1 MNGLIACDSYF
12 GNTLQ
17 VAESLAEELRA
28 AGHDVTVVNLH
39 KEKLDLRKPPA
50 ADAGFL
56 GIGGPTR
63 MAKMS
68 RRTRS
73 FAKKLDAATAAGRP
87 VFVFDTYG
95 PLDADPTKHEDDK
108 WFYPG
113 GGVKLKDALTEQ
125 GVDVYPEVLRCL
137 VTDMKGPWSTTRS
150 RLHGNSRGGS
160 RQAACVSHG
169 VRERR
174 DRPAGRAAQPSS
186 GTFIRSPQRRTK
198 GPSAGPPRSRSE

>member
-17 VAESLAEELRA
+17 VAEALADELRA

-39 KEKLDLRKPPA
+39 AQKLDARKAPA
-50 ADAGFL
+50 AEAGFL

-68 RRTRS
+68 RRTRG
-73 FAKKLDAATAAGRP
+73 FAKKLDAAASAGRP
-87 VFVFDTYG
+87 IFVFDTYG
-95 PLDADPTKHEDDK
+95 PLDPDTSKTEDHK

-113 GGVKLKDALTEQ
+113 GGAKLKDALAER

-137 VTDMKGPWSTTRS
+137 VTAMKGPLATGALESAREFAQ
-150 RLHGNSRGGS
+150 RF
-160 RQAACVSHG
+160 AAEALG
-169 VRERR
+169 
-174 DRPAGRAAQPSS
+174 
-186 GTFIRSPQRRTK
+186 
-198 GPSAGPPRSRSE
+198 